1 VESFGGLGLQPL
13 WRAARR
19 RLESNGL
26 VLGGAPLVL
35 KDLTS
40 EQSDAI
46 AGLLGVRVPP
56 DGVAMRVRLELLDE
70 ALRRSSI
77 GRGLLEV
84 LSELGGPL
92 IDRRARRRATD
103 DARIAERKSLSTH
116 PAVLSDQRLEAWLDG
131 IWATGAHRRMA
142 RGNEALATLSL
153 RAALDVLALMR
164 QRSGGQLL
172 AVLAADATGD
182 AHALDRGTP
191 VGGLVVQALSAL
203 SDNPVPEDAASWRG
217 VWSDAGIACDDLSCD
232 VLVLNLPDWPPGP
245 WRLTLR
251 QAFSWARRGPCLEAT
266 DDTGACR
273 LRVFVCENPAV
284 LAAVSDSVGERAA
297 PVVCLD
303 GMPSTAALVVLTAL
317 SGAGR
322 TLCYHGDFDWHG
334 LKIAGVL
341 AHKLSGVVPWRYA
354 AEDYRLAIAAGL
366 GATPLTGRTA
376 VSPWDGAL
384 GDEMAAVGVA
394 VYEEQ
399 VIGQLVLDVGEWSAP
414 MRASGPGTST
424 GVRNSG

>member
-1 VESFGGLGLQPL
+1 MDSLGGLGLQPL

-40 EQSDAI
+40 EQSDAV
-46 AGLLGVRVPP
+46 AGLLGVRVPA
-56 DGVAMRVRLELLDE
+56 DGAAMRVRLELLDE

-77 GRGLLEV
+77 GCGLFEV
-84 LSELGGPL
+84 LSELEGPL
-92 IDRRARRRATD
+92 IDRRARRLAAE
-103 DARIAERKSLSTH
+103 DARIAERKFLSNH
-116 PAVLSDQRLEAWLDG
+116 PAVVSDQRLKAWLDG
-131 IWATGAHRRMA
+131 IWATGSHRRMA

-164 QRSGGQLL
+164 QRGDGQLL

-191 VGGLVVQALSAL
+191 VGGLVVHALSTL
-203 SDNPVPEDAASWRG
+203 SGSPVPEDAASWRG
-217 VWSDAGIACDDLSCD
+217 AWSDVGITCDDLSCD
-232 VLVLNLPDWPPGP
+232 VLVLNLPDWPSGP

-251 QAFSWARRGPCLEAT
+251 QASSWARRGPLPCAT
-266 DDTGACR
+266 DESGAGG
-273 LRVFVCENPAV
+273 LPVFVCENPAV

-334 LKIAGVL
+334 LRIAGVL
-341 AHKLSGVVPWRYA
+341 VHKLPGVVPWRYS
-354 AEDYRLAIAAGL
+354 AEDYRLAIAEGL
-366 GATPLTGRTA
+366 GNTPLTGRTA
-376 VSPWDGAL
+376 ASPWDAAL
-384 GDEMAAVGVA
+384 GGEMAAVGVA
-394 VYEEQ
+394 IYEEQ
-399 VIGQLVLDVGEWSAP
+399 VIGQLVLDVGEGSAP
-414 MRASGPGTST
+414 MRASGPTAAT
-424 GVRNSG
+424 GVPNSG